1 MLAPRVGI
9 RIAPVLHFMS
19 TLNAHATPLQI
30 PAAPTGT
37 DRWYETDRRIIWNEK
52 THASEVHEFLYEI
65 SWIAERGVW
74 RKFLLTRRKP

>member
-1 MLAPRVGI
+1 
-9 RIAPVLHFMS
+9 MS

-37 DRWYETDRRIIWNEK
+37 DRRYETHRRIIWNEK

-74 RKFLLTRRKP
+74 RKFLLTCRKP

>member
-1 MLAPRVGI
+1 MG
-9 RIAPVLHFMS
+9 

-52 THASEVHEFLYEI
+52 THANEVHEFVYEI
-65 SWIAERGVW
+65 SPCSSLRSPNED
-74 RKFLLTRRKP
+74 